1 MHYCIPYSFSLGA
14 ELYVDQSSN
23 YNTRL
28 VANNSIIVHCD
39 SLTMNCVRE
48 VEVYCYSNT
57 TLEENEAGGVTFPN
71 GISYSTTQ
79 LNSQY
84 TVRKLHSAVNLVVK
98 TRLNQGIYSFML
110 PDSNGNILHLSVGIY
125 ESYPGKKVKNTSAM
139 SAHLYTIFFS
149 TV

>member
-1 MHYCIPYSFSLGA
+1 MHYCIPHFFSLGA

-23 YNTRL
+23 FNTRL

-48 VEVYCYSNT
+48 VDVYCYSNT
-57 TLEENEAGGVTFPN
+57 TLEETEAGEVTLPN
-71 GISYSTTQ
+71 GISYATL
-79 LNSQY
+79 LNAQY

-125 ESYPGKKVKNTSAM
+125 ESYPGKSKK
-139 SAHLYTIFFS
+139 H
-149 TV
+149 